1 MDKERRVIYLD
12 PRNLL
17 PSRQNVRS
25 DPGDLA
31 RLADTIREFGLL
43 QPLGVRPDDQGYR
56 VVYGSRRRKAAID
69 AGLTRV
75 PCIVLDDL
83 TEADVVVQQMLE
95 NLQRLDLGDIEKA
108 QAFERLFQRLT
119 GEGFSSPDALEE
131 MGRMLGLSSRQIRRY
146 LRLRELCPEARHLVA
161 EGELGVTHGQHL
173 AGIMPDERQARVAQL
188 AVEEGLSAAE
198 LSRLCTAL
206 RHNANIDP
214 SLALH
219 TLRRG
224 ERVAVIEERS
234 RQTPPAM
241 PSRPRVEEEDE
252 DLWDVEEGE
261 EEAEEGFDTYGHL
274 QPSPSSEE
282 RLQEIDS
289 LDEFVDQVQRL
300 TQCVEGGQFQ
310 RMLAANEGS
319 VIKVG
324 PVARQLC
331 FLADAVSA
339 IVDAASRR

>member
-25 DPGDLA
+25 DPGDLV

-75 PCIVLDDL
+75 PCIILDDL
-83 TEADVVVQQMLE
+83 TEADVIVQQMLE
-95 NLQRLDLGDIEKA
+95 NLQRLDLGDMEKA

-119 GEGFSSPDALEE
+119 GEGFSPSDALEE

-146 LRLRELCPEARHLVA
+146 LRLQELCPEARHLVA

-173 AGIMPDERQARVAQL
+173 AGITPDERQMRVAQL

-198 LSRLCTAL
+198 LSRLCAAL

-214 SLALH
+214 GLALH
-219 TLRRG
+219 MLRRG
-224 ERVAVIEERS
+224 EQVAIIEERS

-241 PSRPRVEEEDE
+241 PSRPRVEED
-252 DLWDVEEGE
+252 DDMWGVEEE
-261 EEAEEGFDTYGHL
+261 EEEKVFDAHEHM
-274 QPSPSSEE
+274 QPAAPSKKEQL
-282 RLQEIDS
+282 REIDS
-289 LDEFVDQVQRL
+289 LDEFLDEVQRL
-300 TQCVEGGQFQ
+300 TQCVEDGRFQ
-310 RMLAANEGS
+310 RLLAADEGS
-319 VIKVG
+319 VIKVA
-324 PVARQLC
+324 PAARQLR

-339 IVDAASRR
+339 IVDASSRR

>member
-43 QPLGVRPDDQGYR
+43 QPLGVRPDDRGYR

-69 AGLTRV
+69 AGLARV
-75 PCIVLDDL
+75 PCIVLEDL
-83 TEADVVVQQMLE
+83 READVIVQQMLE
-95 NLQRLDLGDIEKA
+95 NLQRLDLGDMEKA
-108 QAFERLFQRLT
+108 QAFERLLQRLMD
-119 GEGFSSPDALEE
+119 EGFSQSDALEE

-146 LRLRELCPEARHLVA
+146 LRLHELCPEVRHLVA

-173 AGIMPDERQARVAQL
+173 AGITPDERQARVAQL

-206 RHNANIDP
+206 RHNANVDP

-219 TLRRG
+219 MLRRG

-241 PSRPRVEEEDE
+241 PSRPSVEEEDK
-252 DLWDVEEGE
+252 DLWDE
-261 EEAEEGFDTYGHL
+261 EEEESFDAYEHL
-274 QPSPSSEE
+274 QPSAPSEE

-289 LDEFVDQVQRL
+289 VDEFVDEVQRL
-300 TQCVEGGQFQ
+300 TQCVEGGRFQ
-310 RMLAANEGS
+310 RLLTADEGS
-319 VIKVG
+319 MIKVG
-324 PVARQLC
+324 LAARQLR

-339 IVDAASRR
+339 IVDASSRR

>member
-17 PSRQNVRS
+17 PSQQNVRS

-43 QPLGVRPDDQGYR
+43 QPLGVRPDERGYR
-56 VVYGSRRRKAAID
+56 VVYGDRRRKAAID

-83 TEADVVVQQMLE
+83 TEADVMVRQMLE
-95 NLQRLDLGDIEKA
+95 NLQRLDLGDMEKA
-108 QAFERLFQRLT
+108 QAFERLLHRLT
-119 GEGFSSPDALEE
+119 DEGFSQSDALEE

-146 LRLRELCPEARHLVA
+146 LRLRELCPEARHLIA

-173 AGIMPDERQARVAQL
+173 VGITPDERQARVAHL

-219 TLRRG
+219 MLRRG

-234 RQTPPAM
+234 RQIPPAM
-241 PSRPRVEEEDE
+241 PSRPSVEEEDT
-252 DLWDVEEGE
+252 WAV
-261 EEAEEGFDTYGHL
+261 EAEEEEESFDEFEHL
-274 QPSPSSEE
+274 QPTAPSEE
-282 RLQEIDS
+282 RLQEIGS
-289 LDEFVDQVQRL
+289 LDEFMGEVQRL
-300 TQCVEGGQFQ
+300 AQCVEGGRFQ
-310 RMLAANEGS
+310 RLLAEDEGRA
-319 VIKVG
+319 IKLG
-324 PVARQLC
+324 LAARQLR

-339 IVDAASRR
+339 IVQASGGR

>member
-95 NLQRLDLGDIEKA
+95 NLQRLDLGDMEKA

-173 AGIMPDERQARVAQL
+173 AGITPDERQAKVARL

-198 LSRLCTAL
+198 LSRLCTSL

-224 ERVAVIEERS
+224 ERVAVVEERS
-234 RQTPPAM
+234 RQTPPGM
-241 PSRPRVEEEDE
+241 PSRPSVEGDEDIWAVEE
-252 DLWDVEEGE
+252 EEGE
-261 EEAEEGFDTYGHL
+261 EKEASDAYEHL
-274 QPSPSSEE
+274 QPAAPSED

-289 LDEFVDQVQRL
+289 LKEFMDQVQRL

-310 RMLAANEGS
+310 RMLAADEGS